1 MLFYIFI
8 LGQALEL
15 FLCSI
20 IDCILFC
27 AHSVNDIMI
36 GTRLLP
42 VAVNSYSTLIGT
54 SGKTVRFTSPSASN
68 ICSVLDN
75 TLVDISGICLANW
88 LKRIEPFSFRMKT
101 TNNAHLLPKRATT
114 FRIGQISMIDFF
126 LLFRHDNLLF
136 FCISNLRVTLIHI
149 CNFLYCK

>member
-1 MLFYIFI
+1 
-8 LGQALEL
+8 
-15 FLCSI
+15 
-20 IDCILFC
+20 
-27 AHSVNDIMI
+27 MI

-54 SGKTVRFTSPSASN
+54 SAKTVRFTSPSASN

-88 LKRIEPFSFRMKT
+88 LKRVEPFSFRMKT

-126 LLFRHDNLLF
+126 FFFFRHDNLLF
-136 FCISNLRVTLIHI
+136 FCISNLQVTLIHI

>member
-1 MLFYIFI
+1 
-8 LGQALEL
+8 
-15 FLCSI
+15 
-20 IDCILFC
+20 
-27 AHSVNDIMI
+27 MI

-88 LKRIEPFSFRMKT
+88 LKRVEPFSFRMKT
-101 TNNAHLLPKRATT
+101 TNSAHLLPKRATT

-126 LLFRHDNLLF
+126 SSLNPQLHSRSATYIKRNGLLIRKITIKSSRPFQCAYHPL
-136 FCISNLRVTLIHI
+136 TP
-149 CNFLYCK
+149 

>member
-1 MLFYIFI
+1 M
-8 LGQALEL
+8 
-15 FLCSI
+15 

-27 AHSVNDIMI
+27 AHSVNDTMI
-36 GTRLLP
+36 GTRLFP

-88 LKRIEPFSFRMKT
+88 LKRVEPFSFRMKT

>member
-1 MLFYIFI
+1 
-8 LGQALEL
+8 
-15 FLCSI
+15 
-20 IDCILFC
+20 
-27 AHSVNDIMI
+27 MI

-114 FRIGQISMIDFF
+114 FRIGQISKFYCYCSYNIIRFF
-126 LLFRHDNLLF
+126 FFFFRHDNLLF